1 MQHMLSRLIQ
11 EARHDTLGSALGAIR
26 QGAAELSQPRP
37 DSTLVDG
44 TSHALEQII
53 EACGLTEA
61 LRLAELIRLVEHALG
76 LVRESQGRV
85 LLAPYLQAM
94 VLDLERAVLAF
105 TTGSSIQRLL
115 EHAREL
121 SQSIERWQPEQLILL
136 DAYERFSSDGG
147 EAPEAR
153 ESPVLK
159 LTNRLSLIA
168 TGSSHRGTGWLA
180 GGLHRHDAHLD
191 QAEEGK
197 PHPRATIG
205 EILSTADMLL
215 TALSAMPT
223 RLELLDALY
232 VCAHTIVDMV
242 TGLPGPLP
250 QLAAA
255 AAELLSSCRAQLVAP
270 DDHHREYLR
279 TLWLMSSLLLA
290 TPDPPRALLSAVDNL
305 LAEPPPPPRA
315 DSRG

>member
-1 MQHMLSRLIQ
+1 MQHMVSRLVL
-11 EARHDTLGSALGAIR
+11 EARNDTLGSALGVIR

-37 DSTLVDG
+37 DFTLVDG
-44 TSHALEQII
+44 ASNALERII

-85 LLAPYLQAM
+85 LLAPYVQAM
-94 VLDLERAVLAF
+94 VLDLERAVVAF
-105 TTGSSIQRLL
+105 TTGSSVERLL
-115 EHAREL
+115 EHARGLNEL
-121 SQSIERWQPEQLILL
+121 IERWQPEQLILL
-136 DAYERFSSDGG
+136 DAYERSGSDGG
-147 EAPEAR
+147 EESESR

-159 LTNRLSLIA
+159 VTSRLTLSA
-168 TGSSHRGTGWLA
+168 ASSSHRGTGWLA
-180 GGLHRHDAHLD
+180 GGLHSHDAHLD
-191 QAEEGK
+191 QTGEGK
-197 PHPRATIG
+197 PDPHATIG

-232 VCAHTIVDMV
+232 VCANTIVDMA

-250 QLAAA
+250 RLAAA
-255 AAELLSSCRAQLVAP
+255 AAELLSSCRAHLVVP
-270 DDHHREYLR
+270 DDQAREYLR

-290 TPDPPRALLSAVDNL
+290 TSDPPRALLSAIDNL

-315 DSRG
+315 DSRE